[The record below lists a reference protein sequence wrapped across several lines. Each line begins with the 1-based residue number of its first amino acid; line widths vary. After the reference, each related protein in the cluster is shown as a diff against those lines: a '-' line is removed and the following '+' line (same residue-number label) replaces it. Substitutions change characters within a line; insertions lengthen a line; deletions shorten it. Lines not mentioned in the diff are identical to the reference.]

1 METKAMKTVEYI
13 KAGAGSGKTY
23 TITERLA
30 EDVKGG
36 VAPENLLATTFTVKA
51 ATELKNKLRAKLVA
65 DGKLAEAREID
76 DGLVGTVNGVALRL
90 LTDYAIEAGISPK
103 PRVPVE
109 GGSDANDF
117 GATAFKKA
125 VGGTLEN
132 YLREHG
138 EFAAAVRRL
147 DLDAVAVRRLDLE
160 KNVDWRQYVRE
171 VVECVRA
178 NALSFDDV
186 KTWKEASMGTL
197 GEVFPGTE
205 EIPFEKIAE
214 KAAEFLE
221 FDFQGEGSKKA
232 QGYAKKFHDKRAWNA
247 ALELLTGKLVKKDV
261 SRFPQAQELLSKIQN
276 DLSNLLDSKKL
287 RADLER
293 VVAGVF
299 ECAELC
305 AGVFDDYR
313 RELGL
318 VDFID
323 QETQL
328 LDLLKVS
335 DGAVG
340 KRLEPRLRKI
350 LVDEFQDT
358 NPIQLELFMRLH
370 GLSKNGS
377 LWVGDEKQAIY
388 GFRGSDAD
396 LMNAVSGNVAGKAPT
411 RLEHSWRSRENLVR
425 LANAVFTP
433 IFGDDAALSIHGK
446 RKDSAKGGEIEA
458 WHLLPAD
465 SKSSGSEELAEGV
478 AALIREERGKK
489 NPAFRPCDVAVL
501 LRTNKN
507 CEDFAKALAKRGVQA
522 SAISGKL
529 VEAPECALALAAYR
543 FRLDASDGVAAATVL
558 ALAGTYANPEYAC
571 PDWLARVVDVEK
583 PLAERL
589 ADLPALARLADL
601 GRVYDETPA
610 EILESAIA
618 ALGMDVRAQ
627 TAPDSVSRKANLDE
641 LRRLAYAFAA
651 ERANANEAVSPA
663 GFLDYVQNSDACK
676 PAAAGTDAVNVMT
689 YHKAKGLEWPIVVLG
704 SLDDCGKDRF
714 FGVRVAPAK
723 DFRLDKPLAGRGV
736 TFLPWAFGAKKKI
749 PKLSARLAENEAW
762 KTEDEKRIAE
772 QRRLFYVGLTRA
784 RDRVIF
790 AVKRTRDVPRHAWL
804 DLLSEK
810 VRWNFPAKEGLCKD
824 WEIGGEKF
832 ALTTKIFL
840 KAAEAQEASATRVAD
855 AADYG
860 ASEAGKRPLARVSPS
875 SLETAKA
882 PVGARARRLGD
893 AWEPPAGKPAYA
905 SANWNRVGDAF
916 HAFFAAN
923 PPSARAEA
931 VAARVVEATGTA
943 ETLTPA
949 TLVAA
954 GENLNRW
961 LAANFPGGNVVREA
975 PMALRRE
982 DGSLLQGFI
991 DLLVETETECVVVDH
1006 KTGDP
1011 SGAPEAFAAGK
1022 AAQLGAYADAVS
1034 AATGKPVRLVVH
1046 MPLEGLCYEV
1056 FRS

>member
-109 GGSDANDF
+109 GGSDADDF
-117 GATAFKKA
+117 GTTAFKKA

-147 DLDAVAVRRLDLE
+147 DLEEKSRSENVDS
-160 KNVDWRQYVRE
+160 KNVDWQQYVRK

-186 KTWKEASMGTL
+186 ENWKEASMGTL
-197 GEVFPGTE
+197 DKVFPGTE
-205 EIPFEKIAE
+205 EIPFDDIAK

-221 FDFQGEGSKKA
+221 FDFQGVGSKKT

-247 ALELLTGKLVKKDV
+247 ALELLTGKLVRTDV
-261 SRFPQAQELLSKIQN
+261 SRLPQAQELLSEIQN
-276 DLSNLLDSKKL
+276 DLSNLLDSKEL

-340 KRLEPRLRKI
+340 KRLEPRLSKI

-358 NPIQLELFMRLH
+358 NPLQLELFMRLH
-370 GLSKNGS
+370 GLAENGS

-388 GFRGSDAD
+388 GFRGSDAE
-396 LMNAVSGNVAGKAPT
+396 LMNSVSENVAGKATT

-433 IFGDDAALSIHGK
+433 VFGADAALSIHGK

-458 WHLLPAD
+458 WFCCGTAM
-465 SKSSGSEELAEGV
+465 EELAEGV
-478 AALIREERGKK
+478 AALIHEERGK

-507 CEDFAKALAKRGVQA
+507 CEELAKALAKRGVQA

-571 PDWLARVVDVEK
+571 PNWLARVVDVEK

-589 ADLPALARLADL
+589 ADLPALARLTAL

-610 EILESAIA
+610 EILESVIA

-641 LRRLAYAFAA
+641 LRRLAYAYAA
-651 ERANANEAVSPA
+651 ERADANEAVSPA
-663 GFLDYVQNSDACK
+663 GFLGYVQNSDACK
-676 PAAAGTDAVNVMT
+676 PASAGTDAVNVMT

-704 SLDDCGKDRF
+704 SLDDCGEERF

-749 PKLSARLAENEAW
+749 PELSARLAENEAW

-790 AVKRTRDVPRHAWL
+790 AVKRTKDEPRHAWL

-810 VRWNFPAKEGLCKD
+810 VRWNFPAEEGLCKD
-824 WEIGGEKF
+824 WEIGGKKF
-832 ALTTKIFL
+832 ALTTKIFP
-840 KAAEAQEASATRVAD
+840 KAAEAQEAPATPVAD
-855 AADYG
+855 DADYG
-860 ASEAGKRPLARVSPS
+860 ACEAGKRPLARVSPS

-954 GENLNRW
+954 GKNLNRW
-961 LAANFPGGNVVREA
+961 LGANFPGGNVVREA

-1011 SGAPEAFAAGK
+1011 SGAPAAFAAGK

-1046 MPLEGLCYEV
+1046 MPLEGLCCEV

>member
-30 EDVKGG
+30 KDVAGG

-109 GGSDANDF
+109 GGSDADDF
-117 GATAFKKA
+117 GTTAFKKA
-125 VGGTLEN
+125 VGGTLEK

-147 DLDAVAVRRLDLE
+147 DLE
-160 KNVDWRQYVRE
+160 KKNRSENVDWQQYVRK

-186 KTWKEASMGTL
+186 ENWKDASVRAL

-205 EIPFEKIAE
+205 EIPFDEIAK
-214 KAAEFLE
+214 KAAKFLE
-221 FDFQGEGSKKA
+221 LKIR
-232 QGYAKKFHDKRAWNA
+232 AKSVNDAMEKFRESFVWKNA
-247 ALELLTGKLVKKDV
+247 SDLLTEKLTPAIERNPD
-261 SRFPQAQELLSKIQN
+261 AQEIFQEIQN
-276 DLSNLLDSKKL
+276 DLSNLLDSRKL

-299 ECAELC
+299 ECAKLC
-305 AGVFDDYR
+305 AGVFDAYR

-328 LDLLKVS
+328 LDLLKAS
-335 DGAVG
+335 DSAVG
-340 KRLEPRLRKI
+340 KRLEPRLSKI

-358 NPIQLELFMRLH
+358 NPLQLELFMRLH

-388 GFRGSDAD
+388 GFRGSDAE

-433 IFGDDAALSIHGK
+433 VFGDDAALSIHGK

-458 WHLLPAD
+458 WFCCGTAMEGLAD
-465 SKSSGSEELAEGV
+465 GV
-478 AALIREERGKK
+478 AALIHEERGKK

-501 LRTNKN
+501 LRTNDH
-507 CEDFAKALAKRGVQA
+507 CEKLAEELAKRGVQA

-571 PDWLARVVDVEK
+571 PNWLARVVDVEK

-589 ADLPALARLADL
+589 ADLPALARLTAL

-610 EILESAIA
+610 EILESAVA

-641 LRRLAYAFAA
+641 LRRLAYAYAA

-663 GFLDYVQNSDACK
+663 GFLDYVQNSDARK

-704 SLDDCGKDRF
+704 SLDDCGKERF

-736 TFLPWAFGAKKKI
+736 TFLPRAFGAKKKI
-749 PKLSARLAENEAW
+749 PELSARLAENEAW
-762 KTEDEKRIAE
+762 KAEDEKRIAE

-790 AVKRTRDVPRHAWL
+790 AVKRTNDGPRHAWL

-810 VRWNFPAKEGLCKD
+810 VRWNFPAEEGLCKD

-832 ALTTKIFL
+832 ALTTKIFP
-840 KAAEAQEASATRVAD
+840 KAAEAQEAPATPVAD
-855 AADYG
+855 DADYG
-860 ASEAGKRPLARVSPS
+860 ASEAGKRPSARVSPS

-1046 MPLEGLCYEV
+1046 MPLEGLCCEV
-1056 FRS
+1056 VRS